1 MYLKRYYDLKYK
13 IHMDTE
19 KDLVAIIMAGG
30 LGKRMNSDLPKVLHK
45 IAGIPM
51 ICHILSKLNDL
62 HSVKPSVKKVMI
74 VVGKYREII
83 EETINSFSHL
93 YTQYLDE
100 IQYIDQFEPKGTGH
114 AIQCCRSELLKY
126 PKTNVLILSGDVPLI
141 SSSLMMKMV
150 KDVNSLRIAVTCLE
164 DSTGYGRIVEQ
175 DGKFDKIVEEKD
187 CDTMQKTIQKV
198 NCGLYTFDCNIL
210 CRYLPYLKN
219 NNSQNEYYLTDI
231 IEIIKCEQ
239 DIEEVEMYEIS
250 KESQHEIMGV
260 NTLQQLEEL
269 DKYIIPSKN

>member
-100 IQYIDQFEPKGTGH
+100 IQ
-114 AIQCCRSELLKY
+114 
-126 PKTNVLILSGDVPLI
+126 
-141 SSSLMMKMV
+141 
-150 KDVNSLRIAVTCLE
+150 
-164 DSTGYGRIVEQ
+164 
-175 DGKFDKIVEEKD
+175 
-187 CDTMQKTIQKV
+187 
-198 NCGLYTFDCNIL
+198 
-210 CRYLPYLKN
+210 
-219 NNSQNEYYLTDI
+219 
-231 IEIIKCEQ
+231 
-239 DIEEVEMYEIS
+239 
-250 KESQHEIMGV
+250 
-260 NTLQQLEEL
+260 
-269 DKYIIPSKN
+269 

>member
-45 IAGIPM
+45 IADVPM
-51 ICHILSKLNDL
+51 ICHILSKLKGL
-62 HSVKPSVKKVMI
+62 SSVKKVMI

-83 EETINSFSHL
+83 KETINNFSHL

-100 IQYIDQFEPKGTGH
+100 IQYIDQFEPMGTGH

-126 PKTNVLILSGDVPLI
+126 PNTNVLILSGDVPLI
-141 SSSLMMKMV
+141 SSSLMMKMI
-150 KDVNSLRIAVTCLE
+150 KDVNKIRIAVTCLD
-164 DSTGYGRIVEQ
+164 DSTGYGRIVEK
-175 DGKFDKIVEEKD
+175 DCKFDKIVEEKD
-187 CDTMQKTIQKV
+187 CDTIQKTIKKV
-198 NCGLYTFDCNIL
+198 NCGLYAVDCNIL
-210 CRYLPYLKN
+210 CNYLPYLKN

-239 DIEEVEMYEIS
+239 HIEEVEMCEIS
-250 KESQHEIMGV
+250 KETQHEIMGV

-269 DKYIIPSKN
+269 EKYIYT